1 MLRHRNDEPTGK
13 LEYLRNDAGE
23 DNGEDRR
30 AIFIG
35 SGKRL
40 AERAAL
46 GRLIWALRAHDG
58 VAQRGPQQG
67 DNNGDIHQG
76 SAPGAHHVLQDTGHG
91 GIAQGGQLLIGHHA
105 GAQEGNDNIENQ
117 YGKEADHRG
126 AAHVAGTLGA
136 AGDYHGSFNAGKRP
150 HCGGGGRHDLL
161 AKAHS
166 ALAAREVLHKGLEGE
181 GAGKNNDDDQH
192 QNGG

>member
-1 MLRHRNDEPTGK
+1 M
-13 LEYLRNDAGE
+13 
-23 DNGEDRR
+23 
-30 AIFIG
+30 
-35 SGKRL
+35 
-40 AERAAL
+40 
-46 GRLIWALRAHDG
+46 
-58 VAQRGPQQG
+58 
-67 DNNGDIHQG
+67 
-76 SAPGAHHVLQDTGHG
+76 G

-105 GAQEGNDNIENQ
+105 GAQEGNDNVENQ

-192 QNGG
+192 QNGDNFCDGGNQVDRSGLLCAAEHQDNGNPPYHGHANDRRDVVSYTEQGQKLSYRGEQKCQKRDV